1 MLEIAGFDFR
11 AAFSVTLPDSA
22 VFGRFGPEM
31 GPAIPI
37 KGSVDEDVD
46 RASVFPETGRIP
58 PETLPE
64 TTKQSR
70 KKTAGKS
77 Q

>member
-22 VFGRFGPEM
+22 VFGRFGPEI

-46 RASVFPETGRIP
+46 RASVFPETGR
-58 PETLPE
+58 
-64 TTKQSR
+64 
-70 KKTAGKS
+70 
-77 Q
+77 